1 MYMRTPYNLLKTI
14 CKRVVIAKKNMT
26 AYGMTEILLKETFED
41 SREIIRSRKSN
52 TERQYYGQKKQGVIV
67 WYI

>member
-14 CKRVVIAKKNMT
+14 CKRVVIAENKMT

-67 WYI
+67 W